1 MLRRNATA
9 RVHPPSDSR
18 GALEW
23 FPNGGVPE
31 TDGVGL
37 KAGHQFACPA
47 AITSPAA
54 VVTFPRSVGCM
65 SLSLTPPT

>member
-37 KAGHQFACPA
+37 KAGHQFACPSA
-47 AITSPAA
+47 
-54 VVTFPRSVGCM
+54 R
-65 SLSLTPPT
+65 